1 MLIKLSRGLL
11 WFLCILPVLCW
22 SQEFRATVTGH
33 VIDPSNAAVANV
45 VVQVL
50 NLSTNE
56 KATAVTDNQ
65 GTYTAPFLRQQV
77 NWNAGLSAETQAG
90 LSDQMR
96 DWLGLGVTANTG
108 KSSKLHYLSDQYPR
122 EKI

>member
-1 MLIKLSRGLL
+1 MEGRVWHTSGANITKDQDRALL
-11 WFLCILPVLCW
+11 F
-22 SQEFRATVTGH
+22 GY
-33 VIDPSNAAVANV
+33 
-45 VVQVL
+45 
-50 NLSTNE
+50 
-56 KATAVTDNQ
+56 
-65 GTYTAPFLRQQV
+65 YTAPFLRQQV

-108 KSSKLHYLSDQYPR
+108 KSSKLHYLSHQYPR